1 MPLNL
6 IPFVLHMLILN
17 KAKYQPPT
25 NLYQLRNNMPTKDEM
40 NKFARAIDSLVANTD
55 YNYIEAI
62 VEHCKKTGLEIE
74 VAATLINANL
84 KSKIEMDA
92 MDHNLLKEK
101 SARLP
106 I

>member
-1 MPLNL
+1 
-6 IPFVLHMLILN
+6 MLIQN
-17 KAKYQPPT
+17 KAKYPPPT